1 MIPLVYRDLLRDAQ
15 ARRLLSGL
23 GVSALGDGM
32 SMVSVAWLAVLISPA
47 GNPGVFVGLTV
58 ASYSLPGAVGA
69 LALSRLLRH
78 RPAWVLVFASTW
90 VRAGCLGAIALVW
103 ATGAL
108 APYVYLALLAGSS
121 VLSAWGNAGEYT
133 LLSQLSGPQGRLAAN
148 SLYSAQVS
156 LAVIAGP
163 ALAGLLAAPLGVG
176 SLLAVDAASFAFL
189 GIQAWR
195 TRQGTTAADGPTSSD
210 AAGSGF
216 RQLRRLGLISLI
228 ILTWLFFFLYGPVE
242 DALPVYVAH
251 ELHASAA
258 LLGAYWTA
266 FGVGALVAALGT
278 GTLPNH
284 NIRRLT
290 LLIVAGWG
298 ACLLPFTV
306 APAAVTLTCFALGGL
321 IYGPFIPL
329 TYTLLQ
335 SSATSASLPAVLAA
349 RSAIIMVSSPLGT
362 AAGGPIVATLGAAWT
377 LTASGAATVLL
388 AVFTGIIWR
397 RKSQPTHRDRDA
409 PIEATTGPFSNLPPG
424 SASATP
430 VSPARSHRAED
441 LVSQ

>member
-1 MIPLVYRDLLRDAQ
+1 MIPVVYRDLLRDAQ

-32 SMVSVAWLAVLISPA
+32 SMVSVAWLAVLIAPA
-47 GNPGVFVGLTV
+47 GNPGVFVGLAV

-78 RPAWVLVFASTW
+78 RPAWVLVFTSTW
-90 VRAGCLGAIALVW
+90 LRAGCLGAIALVW
-103 ATGAL
+103 AAGTL

-163 ALAGLLAAPLGVG
+163 ALAGVLVAPLGIG

-189 GIQAWR
+189 GIQSWR
-195 TRQGTTAADGPTSSD
+195 TRLSTTAAEEPVNSG
-210 AAGSGF
+210 AAESGF
-216 RQLRRLGLISLI
+216 WQLRRLGLTSLI

-242 DALPVYVAH
+242 DALPVYVAR
-251 ELHASAA
+251 ELHASAG
-258 LLGAYWTA
+258 LLGAYWTS
-266 FGVGALVAALGT
+266 FGAGALVAALVT
-278 GTLPNH
+278 GTLRNR
-284 NIRRLT
+284 NIRRVT

-298 ACLLPFTV
+298 ACLLPFAF
-306 APAAVTLTCFALGGL
+306 APAPVTLTCFALGGL

-335 SSATSASLPAVLAA
+335 SSTTSASLPAVLAA

-362 AAGGPIVATLGAAWT
+362 AAGGPIVAALGAAWT

-388 AVFTGIIWR
+388 AISTGIIWI
-397 RKSQPTHRDRDA
+397 RKSQPNHGDRNA
-409 PIEATTGPFSNLPPG
+409 PAEATTGSFP
-424 SASATP
+424 
-430 VSPARSHRAED
+430 SPRLTLR
-441 LVSQ
+441 